1 MILNLIKK
9 IKHKNIK
16 WLDIGCGTS
25 KHFEYNNNYFLNNLS
40 NKIDYYFNNHLGHK
54 INAILKYKNIT
65 YIGIDNS
72 KYMLK
77 MAKKNKFNKHK
88 YFINYNY
95 DNLNKLNKNFDIIT
109 SFYCSLCYTKNIEK
123 NLKSI
128 SKILSKNGYFIFS
141 YFNKNILENLQLNIL
156 YKDKQI
162 NYNGIWEH
170 QNEITYYH
178 EKIYDKRNLIYEN
191 LHQLYIIE
199 NIRNILT
206 KYFIIIEETNYKKL
220 LNAKDEILFI
230 LQKK

>member
-1 MILNLIKK
+1 MQKEKTEKEKLNDQKLDETNKMKK
-9 IKHKNIK
+9 QNIINNNIK
-16 WLDIGCGTS
+16 LEENIETYKKEIINDT
-25 KHFEYNNNYFLNNLS
+25 
-40 NKIDYYFNNHLGHK
+40 NK
-54 INAILKYKNIT
+54 
-65 YIGIDNS
+65 
-72 KYMLK
+72 
-77 MAKKNKFNKHK
+77 
-88 YFINYNY
+88 

-206 KYFIIIEETNYKKL
+206 KYFIIIEESNYKKL